1 MKKDK
6 GVGIQVESMCLVF
19 MYLELWKMRLEQL
32 VGVRV
37 KKDMSDE
44 RLWTLNSGKND
55 T

>member
-1 MKKDK
+1 
-6 GVGIQVESMCLVF
+6 MCLVF